1 MKNKKQK
8 TILSIIFVA
17 LMIPTV
23 ILYAEHSIVE
33 FQASEES
40 AEQQMKNKSTRQL
53 GEGILFAMI
62 AIGYV
67 VTTVL
72 VFIKPNNVIPYY
84 VILIGTVAIVIVY
97 YLRAITGIPVLGTDL
112 WIKEYTTDHR
122 DVITKVAQQAF
133 VIPLAM
139 MLQKVYDVRKQ
150 KEEFTIKSKS
160 KSKSKSE

>member
-160 KSKSKSE
+160 KSKSE

>member
-1 MKNKKQK
+1 MVKDKKRI

-23 ILYAEHSIVE
+23 ILYAEHSLVE
-33 FQASEES
+33 FQASQES
-40 AEQQMKNKSTRQL
+40 AEQGMKNKSTRTL
-53 GEGILFAMI
+53 GEGIFFAMI
-62 AIGYV
+62 AIGYI

-72 VFIKPNNVIPYY
+72 VFIKPNNVISYY
-84 VILIGTVAIVIVY
+84 VILVGTVAIIIVY

-122 DVITKVAQQAF
+122 DVITKIAQQAF

-139 MLQKVYDVRKQ
+139 MLQRVYDAKKQ
-150 KEEFTIKSKS
+150 KEEFTIQ
-160 KSKSKSE
+160 SKSKSE

>member
-53 GEGILFAMI
+53 GEGTLFAMI

-84 VILIGTVAIVIVY
+84 VILLGTVAIVIVY

-122 DVITKVAQQAF
+122 DVITKVAQQAL

-139 MLQKVYDVRKQ
+139 MLQKVYDVKKQ
-150 KEEFTIKSKS
+150 KDEFTIKSKS
-160 KSKSKSE
+160 KSKSE

>member
-1 MKNKKQK
+1 
-8 TILSIIFVA
+8 
-17 LMIPTV
+17 MIPTV

-160 KSKSKSE
+160 KSKSE

>member
-53 GEGILFAMI
+53 GEGIFFAMI

-67 VTTVL
+67 VTTAL

-84 VILIGTVAIVIVY
+84 VILLGTVAIVIVY

-122 DVITKVAQQAF
+122 DVITKVAQQAL

-139 MLQKVYDVRKQ
+139 MLQKVYDVKKQ
-150 KEEFTIKSKS
+150 KDEFTIKSKS
-160 KSKSKSE
+160 KSE

>member
-1 MKNKKQK
+1 
-8 TILSIIFVA
+8 
-17 LMIPTV
+17 MIPTV

-53 GEGILFAMI
+53 GEGIFFAMI

-67 VTTVL
+67 VTTAL

-84 VILIGTVAIVIVY
+84 VILLGTVAIVIVY

-139 MLQKVYDVRKQ
+139 MLQRLYDIKNQ
-150 KEEFTIKSKS
+150 KKESITTKR
-160 KSKSKSE
+160 

>member
-1 MKNKKQK
+1 
-8 TILSIIFVA
+8 
-17 LMIPTV
+17 MIPTV

-53 GEGILFAMI
+53 GEGIFFAMI

-67 VTTVL
+67 VTTAL

-84 VILIGTVAIVIVY
+84 VILLGTVAIVIVY

-139 MLQKVYDVRKQ
+139 MLQKVYDVEKQ
-150 KEEFTIKSKS
+150 KDEFTIKSKS
-160 KSKSKSE
+160 KSE